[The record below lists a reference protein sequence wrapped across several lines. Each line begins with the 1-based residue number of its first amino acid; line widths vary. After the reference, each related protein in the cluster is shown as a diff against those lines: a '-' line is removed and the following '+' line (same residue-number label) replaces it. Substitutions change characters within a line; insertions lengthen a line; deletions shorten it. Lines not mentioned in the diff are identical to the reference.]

1 MESSPKYQALRF
13 VLGIISLYKNGSL
26 EYICNLVFGIWNNY
40 ISNQRILD
48 LYLMVYVLKEM
59 ETASLNIT
67 H

>member
-1 MESSPKYQALRF
+1 MKWNIFEA
-13 VLGIISLYKNGSL
+13 
-26 EYICNLVFGIWNNY
+26 CFGIWNNY